1 MIQVFLIIF
10 SVWCLI
16 GLIGLYVI
24 DRNSTIPV
32 TKKELF
38 CAVFGPMVWVQVVE
52 ELEWFDKPAFRKKND

>member
-24 DRNSTIPV
+24 DRNSTFPV

-38 CAVFGPMVWVQVVE
+38 IAVFGPIVWVQVVE